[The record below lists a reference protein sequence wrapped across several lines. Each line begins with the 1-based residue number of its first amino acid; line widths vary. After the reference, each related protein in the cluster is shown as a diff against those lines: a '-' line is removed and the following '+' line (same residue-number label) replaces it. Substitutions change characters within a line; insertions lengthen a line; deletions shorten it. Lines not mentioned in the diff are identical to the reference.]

1 MMVKMLGYLLMVLS
15 VLLYLAGGA
24 AFASMLRALTVS
36 TTLAAIESAF
46 GSLVICI
53 LLAVLARW
61 AWDCGKK
68 RTNSNG

>member
-1 MMVKMLGYLLMVLS
+1 MTERVLGYLLMGLS
-15 VLLYLAGGA
+15 VLLYLAGGT
-24 AFASMLRALTVS
+24 AFVAMLRALTVS

-61 AWDCGKK
+61 TWDSGKK
-68 RTNSNG
+68 RTRINA